1 MAKQP
6 SRDPSQQI
14 IEAAKQRYLTD
25 GISSTGM
32 KEVAQ
37 TAGVARS
44 TLYRYFS
51 SKDDVLV
58 AVIKQEL
65 IDLGDD
71 ITRSLERFDTPADTL
86 VEGLIISLQEIP
98 KNPLINAVLASDDD
112 TEARRVI
119 WESDAIRDLVDHM
132 LENFIRPSVELKIL
146 QDKVRPEIMTE
157 WIYRILLSYLT
168 LPSHFMKTEQELRVT
183 LHALL
188 IPVMLR

>member
-14 IEAAKQRYLTD
+14 IEAAKRCYLTD

-65 IDLGDD
+65 IDLGDN

-98 KNPLINAVLASDDD
+98 KNPLVNAVLASDDD

-119 WESDAIRDLVDHM
+119 WESNAIRDLVDHM

-183 LHALL
+183 LHSLL

>member
-6 SRDPSQQI
+6 SRDPSLQI
-14 IEAAKQRYLTD
+14 IEAAKRCYLTD
-25 GISSTGM
+25 SISSTGM

-51 SKDDVLV
+51 SKDDLLV

-71 ITRSLERFDTPADTL
+71 ITRSLEHFDTPADTL

-119 WESDAIRDLVDHM
+119 WESNAIRDLVDHM

-168 LPSHFMKTEQELRVT
+168 LPSHFMNTEQELRVT
-183 LHALL
+183 LHSLL